1 MTTLQLPTPLVDVA
15 WLAAHLAD
23 PRLVVLDAHM
33 PPPGSA
39 PVAGPVMQIPGAR
52 RFDFD
57 SDIRDQRSPLPH
69 MLPSA
74 EQFSAQVQALGIN
87 RDSLILVYDRL
98 GIFSAPRALWMWR
111 AMGHGAVAILDGGL
125 PAWLAAGQPVEEAQP
140 YAGPAGDFVA
150 APVADLFCNGDEVA
164 ARLADG
170 SRPVV
175 DARARERFAGG
186 VAEPRPGLRSGH
198 MPGALNLPYA
208 ELLRDG
214 RFKPANE
221 LRTALGS
228 LLATDSAPVFSCGSG
243 VTACVLAVAAELA
256 GYRGMTVYDGS
267 WADWGSDPQRPV
279 VSGSAG

>member
-1 MTTLQLPTPLVDVA
+1 MTTLQLPTPLVDVS
-15 WLAAHLAD
+15 WLAVHLAES
-23 PRLVVLDAHM
+23 RLVVLDAHM

-39 PVAGPVMQIPGAR
+39 PQPGPVVQIPGAR

-57 SDIRDQRSPLPH
+57 SDIRDKSSPLPH

-74 EQFSAQVQALGIN
+74 EQFEAQVRALGIN
-87 RDSLILVYDRL
+87 HDSLIVVYDRL

-111 AMGHGAVAILDGGL
+111 AMGHGAVAVLDGGL
-125 PAWLAAGQPVEEAQP
+125 PAWQAAGQPVEEAHG
-140 YAGPAGDFVA
+140 YAGPAGNFVA
-150 APVADLFCNGDEVA
+150 RPQPELFCAGDEVA

-175 DARARERFAGG
+175 DARARDRFAGR

-214 RFKPANE
+214 RFKPVAE
-221 LRTALGS
+221 LQQALAALMS
-228 LLATDSAPVFSCGSG
+228 AEAAPLLSCGSG
-243 VTACVLAVAAELA
+243 VTACVLALAAELA

-267 WADWGSDPQRPV
+267 WAEWGSSPARPV
-279 VSGSAG
+279 VSD

>member
-1 MTTLQLPTPLVDVA
+1 MTALQLPSPLVSVD
-15 WLAAHLAD
+15 WLAAHLSD

-33 PPPGSA
+33 APPGSA
-39 PVAGPVMQIPGAR
+39 PASGPVMQILGAR

-57 SDIRDQRSPLPH
+57 SEICDQRSPLPH

-74 EQFSAQVQALGIN
+74 AQFTAQVQALGIN
-87 RDSLILVYDRL
+87 GDSLIVVYDRL

-125 PAWLAAGQPVEEAQP
+125 PAWQAAGQPLEEACP

-150 APVADLFCNGDEVA
+150 APVADLFCDGDEVA

-175 DARARERFAGG
+175 DARARERFAGQ

-214 RFKPANE
+214 RFKPIDE
-221 LRTALGS
+221 LQNALGT
-228 LLATDSAPVFSCGSG
+228 LLPADSAPLLTCGSG

-256 GYRGMTVYDGS
+256 GYRGMTIYDGS
-267 WADWGSDPQRPV
+267 WADWGSDPNRLV
-279 VSGSAG
+279 VSDN

>member
-1 MTTLQLPTPLVDVA
+1 MTTLHLPTPLVDVT
-15 WLAAHLAD
+15 WLAAHLAE

-39 PVAGPVMQIPGAR
+39 PASGPVMQIPGAR

-57 SDIRDQRSPLPH
+57 SEIRDQRSPLPH

-74 EQFSAQVQALGIN
+74 EQFTAQVQALGIN
-87 RDSLILVYDRL
+87 RDSLIVVYDRL

-111 AMGHGAVAILDGGL
+111 AMGHAAVAVLDGGL
-125 PAWLAAGQPVEEAQP
+125 PAWQAAGQPVEEAQP

-150 APVADLFCNGDEVA
+150 KPVAGLFCDGDEVS
-164 ARLADG
+164 ARLSDG

-175 DARARERFAGG
+175 DARARERFAGQ

-214 RFKPANE
+214 RFKPAAE
-221 LRTALGS
+221 LHNALGA
-228 LLATDSAPVFSCGSG
+228 LLAEDSAPLFSCGSG

-267 WADWGSDPQRPV
+267 WADWGSDLQRPV
-279 VSGSAG
+279 VSGS